1 MSAVRTAEF
10 ASVVDRFLEAALLPE
25 LLPHA
30 LHKLSEACGAG
41 GAALHLSEGL
51 LTLGTVGSEGIDE
64 LHDGFRRKWQ
74 APELNSH
81 RARGMDL
88 IFRGWKGVLTEQDC
102 FTPEELRRDLFHQDF
117 FMRTGFSSFA
127 GVILAKEGVSKL
139 STSIIRRA
147 DQEPY
152 SREEIENINALAG
165 QLQNIGHHMV
175 RVGLVS
181 SQRLADAFALSGQPI
196 ALLGY
201 DGTVLHASPS
211 FEQTVRGAL
220 AVKERR
226 MASWHPDANQ
236 KLGQAVRSAIRRN
249 TGLAEPCKPI
259 VLPRRYSARPLIATI
274 IPVVGNARDVFHMVA
289 AVISVV
295 DLNAEAPRPS
305 VIALQQAFGFS
316 PAEAKLAADIA
327 LGKTLLEIAAQSGVS
342 KETLRSRL
350 KSIFGKTATSRQS
363 ELALL
368 LSRIPMGNS
377 R

>member
-1 MSAVRTAEF
+1 MSAVRPAEF
-10 ASVVDRFLEAALLPE
+10 ASIVDRFLEAALLPD
-25 LLPHA
+25 LLPKA
-30 LHKLSEACGAG
+30 LHGLSQACGAH
-41 GAALHLSEGL
+41 GAAIHLSEGL

-81 RARGMDL
+81 RARGLDL

-102 FTPEELRRDLFHQDF
+102 FTPEELRHDFFHQDF

-147 DQEPY
+147 DQDPY
-152 SREEIENINALAG
+152 SREEIEDINSLAG
-165 QLQNIGHHMV
+165 QLQNIGHLMV
-175 RVGLVS
+175 QLGLVA
-181 SQRLADAFALSGQPI
+181 SQRLADALALNGQPI

-201 DGTVLHASPS
+201 DGTVMHASPS
-211 FEQTVRGAL
+211 FEQTVRGVL
-220 AVKERR
+220 AIKDRR
-226 MASWHPDANQ
+226 MTSWHPDSNRM
-236 KLGQAVRSAIRRN
+236 LGRAVGSATRRD
-249 TGLAEPCKPI
+249 TDLAEPCQPI
-259 VLPRRYSARPLIATI
+259 VLPKRSSARPLIATI
-274 IPVVGNARDVFHMVA
+274 VPVVGNARDLFHMVA

-295 DLNAEAPRPS
+295 DLDAEAPRPNI
-305 VIALQQAFGFS
+305 VALQQAFGFS

-327 LGKTLLEIAAQSGVS
+327 LGKTLVECAAKSGVS

-368 LSRIPMGNS
+368 LSRIPIGNS

>member
-1 MSAVRTAEF
+1 MSAVRPAEF
-10 ASVVDRFLEAALLPE
+10 ASVVDRFLEAALLPD
-25 LLPHA
+25 LLPLA
-30 LHKLSEACGAG
+30 LHKLSVACGAR

-181 SQRLADAFALSGQPI
+181 SQRLADAFALNGQPI

-236 KLGQAVRSAIRRN
+236 KLGQAVGSATRRN
-249 TGLAEPCKPI
+249 TDLAEPCKPI
-259 VLPRRYSARPLIATI
+259 VLPRRNSARPLIATI
-274 IPVVGNARDVFHMVA
+274 IPVVGNARDLFHMVA

-295 DLNAEAPRPS
+295 DLNAEAPRPN

-327 LGKTLLEIAAQSGVS
+327 LGKTLPEIAAQSGVS

-368 LSRIPMGNS
+368 VSRIPMGIS